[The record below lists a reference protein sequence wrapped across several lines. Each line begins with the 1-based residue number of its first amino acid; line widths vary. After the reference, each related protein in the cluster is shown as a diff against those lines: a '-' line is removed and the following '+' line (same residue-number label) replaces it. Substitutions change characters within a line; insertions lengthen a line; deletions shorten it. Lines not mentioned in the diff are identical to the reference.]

1 MPTLRPEPLETLAR
15 DIFQAIHVPPDGAAW
30 MAQLLVRANLRG
42 HDSHGVIRIPQYIA
56 SWRKGESNPTAEPQV
71 VQEGPA
77 TALVDGRLGFGQIVA
92 RRGMQVA
99 MEKAAAVG
107 VSTVG
112 VFNSNHIGRLADYTE
127 MALERDMLAI
137 LAVNAGGA
145 GQRMAPWGGR
155 APRLSTNPLAF
166 ACPAGNASPISFDIA
181 TTVAAEGKVRV
192 KRNRKEQ
199 MPLGWVLDAEGK
211 PTTDPNAL
219 YGNPPGTILPAGGH
233 KGYALALMVEV
244 LGGIMAR
251 GGYSKEHPGPIRNGV
266 FMIVVDI
273 ARFVSPGSFR
283 AEVDDLVRYLKT
295 SPTGPG
301 TDRILTPGE
310 PEMMSEAER
319 RRSGIFVED
328 ETWGQIEGVSR
339 ELGVAIPTAG

>member
-1 MPTLRPEPLETLAR
+1 MPTLRHEPLETLAR
-15 DIFQAIHVPPDGAAW
+15 DIFRAIRVPPDGAAW
-30 MAQLLVRANLRG
+30 IAQLLVRANLRG
-42 HDSHGVIRIPQYIA
+42 HDSHGVIRVPQYIG
-56 SWRKGESNPTAEPQV
+56 SWRKGEANPTAEPQI

-77 TALVDGRLGFGQIVA
+77 TALVDGKLGFGQIVA
-92 RRGMQVA
+92 RRGMEVA
-99 MEKAAAVG
+99 MEKAATVG
-107 VSTVG
+107 VATVG

-137 LAVNAGGA
+137 LTVNAGGA

-155 APRLSTNPLAF
+155 APRLSTNPIAF
-166 ACPAGNASPISFDIA
+166 ACPAGSAPPVSFDIA

-199 MPLGWVLDAEGK
+199 MPLGWVLEPEGS

-233 KGYALALMVEV
+233 KGYCLALMIEV
-244 LGGIMAR
+244 LAGIVGR
-251 GGYSKEHPGPIRNGV
+251 GGYSTEHPGPIRNGV

-273 ARFVSPGSFR
+273 SRFVPPATFR

-295 SPTGPG
+295 CPTAPG
-301 TDRILTPGE
+301 TDRILSPGE
-310 PEMMSEAER
+310 PEAATEAER
-319 RRSGIFVED
+319 RRSGVFVED
-328 ETWGQIEGVSR
+328 QTWQQIQEIAR
-339 ELGVAIPTAG
+339 ELGVTIPSA

>member
-1 MPTLRPEPLETLAR
+1 MPTLTSESLEALAR
-15 DIFQAIHVPPDGAAW
+15 DIFQAIRVPPPGAAW

-56 SWRKGESNPTAEPQV
+56 SWRKGEADPAAEPQV

-77 TALVDGRLGFGQIVA
+77 TALVDGKLGFGQIVA
-92 RRGMQVA
+92 RRGMEVA
-99 MEKAAAVG
+99 MEKAAAIG
-107 VSTVG
+107 VASVG
-112 VFNSNHIGRLADYTE
+112 VFNCNHIGRLADYTE
-127 MALERDMLAI
+127 MGLARDMLAI

-155 APRLSTNPLAF
+155 APRLSTNPIAF
-166 ACPAGNASPISFDIA
+166 ACPAGDRAPVSFDIA
-181 TTVAAEGKVRV
+181 TTVVAEGKVRV
-192 KRNRKEQ
+192 KRNRQER
-199 MPLGWVLDAEGK
+199 MALGWVLDAEGR

-233 KGYALALMVEV
+233 KGYCLAMMIEILA
-244 LGGIMAR
+244 GIMAR
-251 GGYSKEHPGPIRNGV
+251 GGYSTEHPGPIRNGI

-273 ARFVSPGSFR
+273 GRFVPPGSFR

-295 SPTGPG
+295 CPPVPG
-301 TDRILTPGE
+301 TDQILTPGE
-310 PEMMSEAER
+310 PETITEAER

-328 ETWGQIEGVSR
+328 QTWQQIREIAR
-339 ELGVAIPTAG
+339 ELGVAAPAVA

>member
-1 MPTLRPEPLETLAR
+1 MPTLRHEPLEALTR
-15 DIFQAIHVPPDGAAW
+15 DIFQAIRVPPTGAAW

-42 HDSHGVIRIPQYIA
+42 HDSHGVIRIPQYIT
-56 SWRKGESNPTAEPQV
+56 SWREGEANPTADPQV
-71 VQEGPA
+71 IQQGPA

-92 RRGMQVA
+92 RRGMEVA
-99 MEKAAAVG
+99 LEKAAGMGVSAVG
-107 VSTVG
+107 I
-112 VFNSNHIGRLADYTE
+112 FNCNHIGRLADYTE

-137 LAVNAGGA
+137 LTVNAGGA

-155 APRLSTNPLAF
+155 APRLSTNPIAF
-166 ACPAGNASPISFDIA
+166 ACPTGNAAPISFDIA

-199 MPLGWVLDAEGK
+199 MPPGWVLDAEGK

-233 KGYALALMVEV
+233 KGYSLALMIEV
-244 LGGIMAR
+244 LSGIVAH
-251 GGYSKEHPGPIRNGV
+251 GGYSTEHPGPILNGV
-266 FMIVVDI
+266 FMFVVDI
-273 ARFVSPGSFR
+273 ARFVPAATFR
-283 AEVDDLVRYLKT
+283 AQVDDLVRYLKT
-295 SPTGPG
+295 CPTVPG

-310 PEMMSEAER
+310 PELLTEAER

-328 ETWGQIEGVSR
+328 ETWGQIEAVAR
-339 ELGVAIPTAG
+339 ELGVPIPAV

>member
-1 MPTLRPEPLETLAR
+1 MPIFQFEALETLAR
-15 DIFQAIHVPPDGAAW
+15 GIFQAIRVPPAGAAW
-30 MAQLLVRANLRG
+30 MAKLLVHANLRG

-56 SWRKGESNPTAEPQV
+56 SWRKGEADPTAEPQV
-71 VQEGPA
+71 LQEGPA
-77 TALVDGRLGFGQIVA
+77 TALVDGKLGFGQIVA
-92 RRGMQVA
+92 RRGMEVA
-99 MEKAAAVG
+99 MQKAAAVG

-155 APRLSTNPLAF
+155 APRLSTNPIAF
-166 ACPAGNASPISFDIA
+166 ACPTGNAVPISFDIA

-192 KRNRKEQ
+192 KRNRKEP

-211 PTTDPNAL
+211 PTTDPNVL
-219 YGNPPGTILPAGGH
+219 YGDPPGTILPAGGH
-233 KGYALALMVEV
+233 KGYSLALMIEI
-244 LGGIMAR
+244 LSGIVAR
-251 GGYSKEHPGPIRNGV
+251 GGYSTEHPGPVRNGI

-273 ARFVSPGSFR
+273 ARFVPPSTFR

-295 SPTGPG
+295 SPTVPG

-310 PEMMSEAER
+310 PEAITEAER

-328 ETWGQIEGVSR
+328 QTWGQIMEIAR
-339 ELGVAIPTAG
+339 ELGVAIPSA